1 MKKLSLILLVCS
13 LFGNVTNN
21 DATVTIGS
29 DVNVFLDGNFVNNG
43 TLTNEGYLEI
53 SGFFIGD
60 GTLTNTGTFIFENVG
75 DLNSDADINVQDI
88 IVLVDI
94 IINIFENEY
103 SPTGQELG
111 YGDIYQDGQLNVIDI
126 VALVNIILEQ

>member
-13 LFGNVTNN
+13 LFANVTNN
-21 DATVTIGS
+21 GATVTIDS
-29 DVNVFLDGNFVNNG
+29 DVNVFVDGNFVNNG

-60 GTLTNTGTFIFENVG
+60 GTLTNTGTFIFDNLG
-75 DLNSDADINVQDI
+75 DLNGDADINVQDI

-94 IINIFENEY
+94 IMNVFENGY
-103 SPTGQELG
+103 TPTDQELEF
-111 YGDIYQDGQLNVIDI
+111 GDIYQDGQLNVVDVVGLI
-126 VALVNIILEQ
+126 NIILDI

>member
-1 MKKLSLILLVCS
+1 MKKLLSILLIYS

-21 DATVTIGS
+21 GATVTIDS

-60 GTLTNTGTFIFENVG
+60 GTLTNTGTFIYDNVG
-75 DLNSDADINVQDI
+75 DVNGDANINVLDI
-88 IVLVDI
+88 VALVEI
-94 IINIFENEY
+94 IIEVYENEY
-103 SPTGQELG
+103 TPTNQQLEF
-111 YGDIYQDGQLNVIDI
+111 GDIYQDGLLNVIDI
-126 VALVNIILEQ
+126 VGLVNIIFEI